1 MDWLARNLLHWFERH
16 GRTDLPWQQN
26 ITPYRVWVSEI
37 MLQQTQVATVIDYY
51 QRFMA
56 RFPTITDL
64 AEADIDEVL
73 HLWTGLGY
81 YARGRNLHKAAQQI
95 VAENNGQ
102 FPVGVQALSA
112 LPGIG
117 PSTAGA
123 IAAISQGEH
132 AAILDGNVKRVLARF
147 HAVDGYP
154 GDTLA
159 NKRLWYF
166 AHYHTPRKRTGDYT
180 QAIMDL
186 GATLCRGKQP
196 ECSSCPL
203 QSRCEAY
210 ALGAVSQFPGKKTK
224 KPKPVRAARM
234 WLLVNANGA
243 CLLQRRPP
251 TGLWG
256 GLWTPPE
263 TDQETPLQDSCNSI
277 AAALGLQPEQL
288 GEPEPLAP
296 FRHTFSHYHL
306 DLAPYRVSV
315 HGQPSAA
322 MVASDD
328 QLLWYHPDD
337 ATQIGLAK
345 PAVRLLAQL

>member
-1 MDWLARNLLHWFERH
+1 MDWLARNLLRWFEQH

-56 RFPTITDL
+56 RFPSVAELAAADL
-64 AEADIDEVL
+64 DEVL

-95 VAENNGQ
+95 VSEHNGE
-102 FPVGVQALSA
+102 FPVGVLALTA

-123 IAAISQGEH
+123 IAAISQGAH

-147 HAVDGYP
+147 HGVDGYP
-154 GDTLA
+154 GDTVT
-159 NKRLWYF
+159 NKRLWHF
-166 AHYHTPRKRTGDYT
+166 ANYHTPRVRTAHYT

-196 ECSSCPL
+196 DCASCPL
-203 QSRCEAY
+203 QRRCEAY
-210 ALGAVSQFPGKKTK
+210 ALDAVSQFPGKKAK
-224 KPKPVRAARM
+224 KAKPVRAARM
-234 WLLVNANGA
+234 WLLVNARGA

-263 TDQETPLQDSCNSI
+263 TDQALPLVDSCNSV
-277 AAALGLQPEQL
+277 ATALGLQPEQL

-296 FRHTFSHYHL
+296 FRHTFTHYHL
-306 DLAPYRVSV
+306 DLAPYRVPV
-315 HGQPSAA
+315 QGQPNAP

-337 ATQIGLAK
+337 ATEIGLAK